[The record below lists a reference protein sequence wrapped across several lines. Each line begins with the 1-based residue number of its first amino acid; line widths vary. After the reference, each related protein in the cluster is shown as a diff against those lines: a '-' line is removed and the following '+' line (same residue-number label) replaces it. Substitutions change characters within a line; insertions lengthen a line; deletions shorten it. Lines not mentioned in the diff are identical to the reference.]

1 MVNKNEKEVLNRY
14 EAEGW
19 KVLRGGAPDFLMLKV
34 NDGEIED
41 ALFVEVKSPSDK
53 LSYEQAIYRKILER
67 LGATYKIEL
76 INPVQPSPGQSRPTH
91 ATPYQTKPGHAT
103 PSHSTPAR
111 SKPDHTSPD
120 QTGPVQA
127 IPTHARPAQP
137 STAHTNPDHSKPAQ
151 PNPCH
156 TNPFQEVNTNGT
168 ES

>member
-76 INPVQPSPGQSRPTH
+76 INPVQARPLQPMPVHSRPPHTSPGHTGPAQPMPDHSSPNQSTPIHPSPFQARPYQSRPDRISL
-91 ATPYQTKPGHAT
+91 GHSN
-103 PSHSTPAR
+103 PC
-111 SKPDHTSPD
+111 
-120 QTGPVQA
+120 Q
-127 IPTHARPAQP
+127 
-137 STAHTNPDHSKPAQ
+137 TNPKGGE
-151 PNPCH
+151 NY
-156 TNPFQEVNTNGT
+156 GT